1 MPELDTAM
9 DALNQA
15 ASELAS
21 PEPAATAELAQSVAR
36 STATVQAQLD
46 DLKAKMNE
54 FLTATSKA

>member
-1 MPELDTAM
+1 M

-54 FLTATSKA
+54 FLAATSEA